1 MSPQPP
7 AHLPLPA
14 LLQQM
19 REAIGPEAVS
29 DDEARRDLMSRDVY
43 AQGGAPL
50 MVVRPADAAAVQK
63 AVALCAQAGVA
74 MVPRGGGASYTDGY
88 LLPEGGHVLFDLGA
102 LQDIQVDASQSVVT
116 VGAGVSWAS
125 LREALAPL
133 GLRTPFWGPFSG
145 LVATVAG
152 SVSQNAISH
161 GSASHGIT
169 AQSVLSVD
177 VVLASGALLTTG
189 LSTASR
195 HDGPDLTGLFTGDCG
210 ALGIKVAV
218 RLPLIASRSDFEAL
232 SFAFEDFQ
240 TFHAG
245 LHSAAREGLE
255 DESFGLDRA
264 LSQGQIGRQGG
275 LSDKLAAALKVFR
288 TAPSAVAGVRQL
300 LRMAMAGDKVLG
312 LGAYMAHF
320 IVEGSSGPEARAKA
334 QRLRLLMVQAG
345 GREIANT
352 VPGFVRALPF
362 APLTNILGPQGERW
376 VPVHGIVPHAR
387 VQAFHDALQAFWRN
401 NEADMKRL
409 GVWYGTMFC
418 TVGST
423 GFLYEIALYWP
434 DATTP
439 FHAAMTPPGH
449 LASVRSYPANE
460 ASAALVARLKHAL
473 ITLYSEHGS
482 AHFQIGRAYPY
493 TQRLQPQALSL
504 LNAIKACVDPQGLM
518 NPGSLGLNKTPTSP
532 RPHEDVQAQTQP
544 QALTMPTSSL

>member
-7 AHLPLPA
+7 ARLPLPA
-14 LLQQM
+14 FLQQM
-19 REAIGPEAVS
+19 RETLGPEAVS
-29 DDEARRDLMSRDVY
+29 DDDARRDLMSRDVY
-43 AQGGAPL
+43 AQGGEPL
-50 MVVRPADAAAVQK
+50 MVVRPANTAAVQK
-63 AVALCAQAGVA
+63 AVALCSAAGVA

-102 LQDIQVDASQSVVT
+102 LQDISIDASQSVVT
-116 VGAGVSWAS
+116 VGAGVTWAA
-125 LREALAPL
+125 LRDTLAPL

-161 GSASHGIT
+161 GSATHGIT
-169 AQSVLSVD
+169 AQSVQSVD
-177 VVLASGALLTTG
+177 VVLASGELLSTG

-195 HDGPDLTGLFTGDCG
+195 FDGPDLTGLFTGDCG

-218 RLPLIASRSDFEAL
+218 RLPLIAAHNDFEAL
-232 SFAFEDFQ
+232 SFAFEDFK

-275 LSDKLAAALKVFR
+275 LGDKMAAALKVFR
-288 TAPSAVAGVRQL
+288 TAPSVLAGVRQL
-300 LRMAMAGDKVLG
+300 VRMAMAGDKVLG

-320 IVEGSSGPEARAKA
+320 IVEGSNAAEARAKA

-352 VPGFVRALPF
+352 VPGFVRAMPF

-376 VPVHGIVPHAR
+376 VPVHGIVPHSQAM
-387 VQAFHDALQAFWRN
+387 AFHNALQAFWGR

-409 GVWYGTMFC
+409 GVWFGTMFS

-423 GFLYEIALYWP
+423 GLLYEIALYWP
-434 DATTP
+434 DATTS

-449 LASVRSYPANE
+449 LETVKAYPPNAE
-460 ASAALVARLKHAL
+460 AAALVARIKRDLIAL
-473 ITLYSEHGS
+473 YGEHNP

-493 TQRLQPQALSL
+493 MQRLQPQALSL
-504 LNAIKACVDPQGLM
+504 LNAIKGTLDPQHLM
-518 NPGSLGLNKTPTSP
+518 NPGALGLGAT
-532 RPHEDVQAQTQP
+532 RPPAEPA
-544 QALTMPTSSL
+544 ASI